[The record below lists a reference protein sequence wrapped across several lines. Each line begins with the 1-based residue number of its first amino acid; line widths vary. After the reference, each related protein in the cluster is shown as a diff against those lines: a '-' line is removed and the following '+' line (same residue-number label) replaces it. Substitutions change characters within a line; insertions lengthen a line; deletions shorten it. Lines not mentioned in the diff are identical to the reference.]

1 MKIKQHKRVERITFG
16 NLCPGDAF
24 YIEYLTASLLMKM
37 EQDSPDAPNAV
48 SLDDGLVYKLGGED
62 YVDLV
67 ENIEVIVY

>member
-1 MKIKQHKRVERITFG
+1 
-16 NLCPGDAF
+16 
-24 YIEYLTASLLMKM
+24 MKM